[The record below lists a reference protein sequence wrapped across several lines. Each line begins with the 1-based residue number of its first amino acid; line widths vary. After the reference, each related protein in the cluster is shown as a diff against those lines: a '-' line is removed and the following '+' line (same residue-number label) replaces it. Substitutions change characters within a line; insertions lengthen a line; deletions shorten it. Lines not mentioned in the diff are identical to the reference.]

1 MMATKSG
8 GECFGDQLGMI
19 KEGYLADL
27 ILVDGNPVEDISLLQ
42 DPDNLLMIMK
52 DGAFHKEP
60 QVRRAARLRTAAA

>member
-1 MMATKSG
+1 
-8 GECFGDQLGMI
+8 MI